1 VKWTSTGAP
10 VVGVSGKAANFQ
22 VHAGGLVDIRPSA
35 AASFS
40 RSGGAIPNPDVL
52 ANSGVIQVD
61 RASLAVGTSWNLNNT
76 GTLRLMAGGSATLSS
91 AAATNAGTID
101 LQSGSSLLVNGD
113 QPGASATAFRVT
125 AAGVVRVAA
134 SATATLD
141 AVAPDGVFDNAGL
154 IELNGG
160 RLTNVDYTLAN
171 AGTLRVNSGAA
182 QLGRVLSNTG
192 TITVGAGSLQVT
204 AYQATNAGRIDLGT
218 GASMTVTPSTSS
230 SAPAFLNAAGG
241 VLNVGP
247 GATASFAGTYSNVM
261 TNAGTVTVDH
271 GQFTVGEWW
280 AFSNTGAVTVTA
292 GTFKFYSA
300 ATFTPYTNTGSID
313 LRGGAGLV
321 VARPTSFFT
330 DAAQNLKKVR
340 DQIVSGFHAGAWDGP
355 GIRSASAAADP
366 TTAVGYAVATGPG
379 TFLGVSVAT
388 GDVLVRHTKVGD
400 ATLDGTVNF
409 NDLLALAKNYNA
421 TGAHWYQGDFS
432 YDGTVNFSDLLMLAK
447 NYNAAMPAADALPGA
462 TAAFEADL
470 AAAFAQVP
478 EPSGGLLAMAAGGL
492 VAATGRR
499 RRVR

>member
-1 VKWTSTGAP
+1 VR
-10 VVGVSGKAANFQ
+10 V
-22 VHAGGLVDIRPSA
+22 SA
-35 AASFS
+35 A
-40 RSGGAIPNPDVL
+40 
-52 ANSGVIQVD
+52 
-61 RASLAVGTSWNLNNT
+61 
-76 GTLRLMAGGSATLSS
+76 
-91 AAATNAGTID
+91 
-101 LQSGSSLLVNGD
+101 
-113 QPGASATAFRVT
+113 TAQ
-125 AAGVVRVAA
+125 
-134 SATATLD
+134 L
-141 AVAPDGVFDNAGL
+141 
-154 IELNGG
+154 
-160 RLTNVDYTLAN
+160 
-171 AGTLRVNSGAA
+171 AGTLT
-182 QLGRVLSNTG
+182 NTG
-192 TITVGAGSLQVT
+192 AIAVTSAGLQVT
-204 AYQATNAGRIDLGT
+204 SLRVTNAGRIDLGV
-218 GASMTVTPSTSS
+218 GASMTVVPPTNAP
-230 SAPAFLNAAGG
+230 APAFQNLAGG

-247 GATASFAGTYSNVM
+247 GATASFAGTYPNTL
-261 TNAGTVTVDH
+261 TNAGDVIVDH
-271 GQFTVGEWW
+271 AQLTVGSEW
-280 AFSNTGAVTVTA
+280 AFSNTGKVTVSMGA
-292 GTFKFYSA
+292 LKFDSA
-300 ATFTPYTNTGSID
+300 ANFTPYTNTGSID

-340 DQIVSGFHAGAWDGP
+340 DQIVSGYHAGAWDGP